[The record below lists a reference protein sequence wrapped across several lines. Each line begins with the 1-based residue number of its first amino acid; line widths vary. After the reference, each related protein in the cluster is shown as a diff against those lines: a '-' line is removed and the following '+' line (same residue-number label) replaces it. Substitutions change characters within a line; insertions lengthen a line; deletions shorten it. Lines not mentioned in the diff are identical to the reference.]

1 MRSALFSERT
11 KCFLL
16 LSTLVP
22 FYVQSENQPPVLSL
36 EKAITLAQEN
46 DPWLHKSHLL
56 EEKSLVLSQS
66 ADQLEDPVLNAGMLN
81 LPSNG
86 FDFAQEPMTQLKIG
100 ITQML
105 PRGNTLK
112 LAKQKLELTAS
123 QQHYMRLE
131 RKLNLVLKTTQLWLD
146 AYEKQASLRLIDEAR
161 PLFEKLNDIVNA
173 SYSSLSG
180 GADQQAIVGAELALM
195 RLQDRAD
202 TLNAQQAMSLAKLQE
217 FLAMQGAEQ
226 GSKLS
231 FKEAQYTLPAK
242 LSSLHDAS
250 HHQAQLNLASNL
262 SERLIEV
269 LSEHPRL
276 QIFDQYIA
284 VSQVDEDIA
293 KQGYKPQWGVNAS
306 YAYRDDAPNGDSR
319 ADFLSVGVQMS
330 LPLFSS
336 QKQEDQVSASVL
348 NTESIRTDKRLQ
360 LRALLTGLQA
370 AHKDYAGIQKRK
382 TNFDKRIIPHLSLQ
396 SELALNAYT
405 NDQGNFYSVVTSK
418 IEELDTKI
426 ERIKIEVAEQNAL
439 AQINYY
445 LAGESYEQ

>member
-1 MRSALFSERT
+1 
-11 KCFLL
+11 
-16 LSTLVP
+16 
-22 FYVQSENQPPVLSL
+22 
-36 EKAITLAQEN
+36 
-46 DPWLHKSHLL
+46 
-56 EEKSLVLSQS
+56 
-66 ADQLEDPVLNAGMLN
+66 
-81 LPSNG
+81 
-86 FDFAQEPMTQLKIG
+86 MTQLKIG

-105 PRGNTLK
+105 PRGDTLK

-131 RKLNLVLKTTQLWLD
+131 RKLSLALKTTQLWLD
-146 AYEKQASLRLIDEAR
+146 AYEKQVSLSLIDEAR

-173 SYSSLSG
+173 SYSSLNG

-202 TLNAQQAMSLAKLQE
+202 TLSAQQAVSFAKLEE
-217 FLAMQGAEQ
+217 FLAMQGTNQ
-226 GSKLS
+226 TSTLS
-231 FKEAQYTLPAK
+231 FKEAQYTLPAT
-242 LSSLHDAS
+242 LSSLHNVNQ
-250 HHQAQLNLASNL
+250 HQAQLNLASKV

-293 KQGYKPQWGVNAS
+293 KQSYKPQWGVNAS

-336 QKQEDQVSASVL
+336 QKQDDQVSASVL
-348 NTESIRTDKRLQ
+348 NTEAIRTDKRLQ

-370 AHKDYAGIQKRK
+370 AHEDYAGIQKRK

>member
-1 MRSALFSERT
+1 M
-11 KCFLL
+11 LL
-16 LSTLVP
+16 LTLVT
-22 FYVQSENQPPVLSL
+22 FSVQSENQPAVLSL
-36 EKAITLAQEN
+36 EKAIALAQQN

-66 ADQLEDPVLNAGMLN
+66 ADQLEDPVLNAGILN

-86 FDFAQEPMTQLKIG
+86 FDFGQEPMTQLKIG

-105 PRGNTLK
+105 PRGDTLK
-112 LAKQKLELTAS
+112 LTKQRFALTAS

-131 RKLNLVLKTTQLWLD
+131 RKLSLALKTTQLWLD
-146 AYEKQASLRLIDEAR
+146 AYQKQASLRLIDEAR

-173 SYSSLSG
+173 SYSSLGG
-180 GADQQAIVGAELALM
+180 GADQQAIIGAELALM

-202 TLNAQQAMSLAKLQE
+202 TLSAQQAMSLAKLEE
-217 FLAMQGAEQ
+217 FLAKQGTEQ

-231 FKEAQYTLPAK
+231 FKELQYTLPET
-242 LSSLHDAS
+242 LSSLHNAS
-250 HHQAQLNLASNL
+250 QHHVQLNLANTV
-262 SERLIEV
+262 SEGLIEV
-269 LSEHPRL
+269 LNAHPRL

-293 KQGYKPQWGVNAS
+293 KQSYKPQWGVNAS
-306 YAYRDDAPNGDSR
+306 YAYRDDAPSGDSR

-336 QKQEDQVSASVL
+336 KKQNDQVSASVL
-348 NTESIRTDKRLQ
+348 NTEAIRTDKRLQ

-370 AHKDYAGIQKRK
+370 AYEDYEGIQKRK
-382 TNFDKRIIPHLSLQ
+382 TNFDKHIIPHLSLQ

-405 NDQGNFYSVVTSK
+405 NDQGDFYSVVTNK

>member
-16 LSTLVP
+16 LLALVP
-22 FYVQSENQPPVLSL
+22 FSVQSENQPTVLSL
-36 EKAITLAQEN
+36 EKAIKLAQQN

-66 ADQLEDPVLNAGMLN
+66 AEQLEDPVLNAGMLN

-86 FDFAQEPMTQLKIG
+86 FDFGQEPMTQLKIG

-105 PRGNTLK
+105 PRGDTLK
-112 LAKQKLELTAS
+112 LAKQKLELNAS

-131 RKLNLVLKTTQLWLD
+131 RKLNLALQTTHLWLD

-180 GADQQAIVGAELALM
+180 GADQQAIIGAELALM
-195 RLQDRAD
+195 RLQDRVD
-202 TLNAQQAMSLAKLQE
+202 TLNTKKAMSLAKLEE
-217 FLAMQGAEQ
+217 FLIKQAATQG
-226 GSKLS
+226 
-231 FKEAQYTLPAK
+231 EARYTLPIA
-242 LSSLHDAS
+242 LSSIHDAS
-250 HHQAQLNLASNL
+250 QHQAQLNLASTV

-269 LSEHPRL
+269 LNAHPRL

-293 KQGYKPQWGVNAS
+293 KQSYKPQWGVNAS

-336 QKQEDQVSASVL
+336 QKQDDQVSASVL
-348 NTESIRTDKRLQ
+348 NTEAIRTDKRLQ

-370 AHKDYAGIQKRK
+370 AHEDYAGIQKRK